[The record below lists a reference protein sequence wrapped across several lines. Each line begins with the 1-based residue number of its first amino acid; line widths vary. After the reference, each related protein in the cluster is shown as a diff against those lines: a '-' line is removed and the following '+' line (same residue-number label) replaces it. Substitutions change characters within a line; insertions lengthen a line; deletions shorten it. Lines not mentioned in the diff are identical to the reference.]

1 MFLRRVV
8 ITGIGTI
15 NPLGTNI
22 KEFFS
27 NLDKGVSGARLIDRF
42 DTTLFKTKFACT
54 LPSYNPADF
63 GLDKKEERKIDL
75 YTQYAMIAADE
86 AVASSALNLQEEDLK
101 RVGVVVGAGIGGI
114 DTLTKEIMDYVDG
127 QPPRFSPFLIPK
139 TITNIAA
146 GQISIKFGFRGPCY
160 ATTSACASSAH
171 AIFSASTLI
180 QLGKADIMVT
190 GGAEAPISRPAIGGF
205 NSSRALSTNN
215 DEYKTASRPF
225 DKNRDGFVM
234 GEGAGILILEE
245 YEHAVK
251 RGAPIFAEIIGCGI
265 TSDAYHITAPHPEGL
280 GAYEAMVAALEDAA
294 ISPEEV
300 DYINVHGT
308 STPLGDIAELN
319 AVKKVFGAHAYDL
332 NISSTKSMTGHLLG
346 AAGAV
351 ETLACIHAINSGT
364 IPPTINFTTEDPDI
378 DYKLNL
384 TLNKAQKREV
394 NIAINNNFGFG
405 GQNACLVLRKV
416 SDK

>member
-384 TLNKAQKREV
+384 TINKAQKREV